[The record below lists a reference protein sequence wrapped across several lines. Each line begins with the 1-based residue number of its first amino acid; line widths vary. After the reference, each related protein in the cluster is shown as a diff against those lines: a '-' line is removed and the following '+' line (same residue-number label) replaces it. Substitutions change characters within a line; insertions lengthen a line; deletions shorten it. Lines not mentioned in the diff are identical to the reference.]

1 MKNNLGKTYNFFS
14 LIKFVF
20 PNILMMLILSIYVN
34 VDGIFVSRYVGTTA
48 LSAMNIMFPGCLSLV
63 FSIGIMLGTG
73 GGAIVAKK
81 LGERKVEEAR
91 KNFTLIII
99 LGIAIGLIFSLIGT
113 NFTHVI
119 AKLLGASDIQLPFSI
134 AYGRMLFFFT
144 PFLFLQVMFQTFF
157 ITAGVP
163 ALGLISTLGGGILN
177 IILDYYFIVILK
189 FGVAGAALASGL
201 GYLVPSSIGLIYF
214 GILKRGELHFEKTN
228 FNKSF
233 VFKSLINGSSEMV
246 TNLAYG
252 ITTFLFN
259 ISFLKYYGEDGVAAI
274 TITLYLEFIFMAIY
288 IGYSMGVSP
297 LISYKYGSR
306 DHAQLKKLF
315 KYSIIFTGISS
326 LFIFAV
332 SRTLL
337 PDVVEIFTHE
347 GSNVYNIILKGF
359 PLFSFSFLII
369 GYNVFASNLFTA
381 LSNGKVS
388 ALISFSRTL
397 VFLVGTILLLPLIL
411 KEKGLWLAIPVAE
424 TFGLTVSILFII
436 IKKGRYKY

>member
-1 MKNNLGKTYNFFS
+1 MNNNLGKTYNFLS
-14 LIKFVF
+14 LMKFVF

-48 LSAMNIMFPGCLSLV
+48 LSSMNIMFPGCLSLV
-63 FSIGIMLGTG
+63 FAIGIMLGTG
-73 GGAIVAKK
+73 GGAIVARK

-99 LGIAIGLIFSLIGT
+99 LGIGIGMIFSLIGT
-113 NFTHVI
+113 NFIHPI

-134 AYGRMLFFFT
+134 AYGKILFLFA

-163 ALGLISTLGGGILN
+163 TLGLISTLGGGILN

-189 FGVAGAALASGL
+189 FGVGGAALASGL

-214 GILKRGELHFEKTN
+214 GFLKRGELHFIRTN
-228 FNKSF
+228 FDKSF
-233 VFKSLINGSSEMV
+233 VLKSLVNGSSEMV

-274 TITLYLEFIFMAIY
+274 TIALYLEFIFMAIY
-288 IGYSMGVSP
+288 LGYSMGVSP
-297 LISYKYGSR
+297 LISYKHGSR
-306 DHAQLKKLF
+306 DCDQLKKLF

-326 LFIFAV
+326 LFIFSF
-332 SRTLL
+332 SRIFL
-337 PDVVEIFTHE
+337 PNIVEIFTHE
-347 GSNVYNIILKGF
+347 GTNVYNIILKGF

-381 LSNGKVS
+381 LSNGKIS
-388 ALISFSRTL
+388 AIISFSRTL
-397 VFLVGTILLLPLIL
+397 IFLVGTILLLPLIL
-411 KEKGLWLAIPVAE
+411 NEKGLWLAIPVAE
-424 TFGLTVSILFII
+424 AFGLTVSIFFIL

>member
-1 MKNNLGKTYNFFS
+1 MNNNLGKTYNFLS
-14 LIKFVF
+14 LMKFVF

-48 LSAMNIMFPGCLSLV
+48 LSSMNIMFPGCLSLV
-63 FSIGIMLGTG
+63 FAIGIMLGTG
-73 GGAIVAKK
+73 GGAIVARK

-99 LGIAIGLIFSLIGT
+99 LGIGIGMIFSLIGT
-113 NFTHVI
+113 NFIHSI
-119 AKLLGASDIQLPFSI
+119 AKLLGGSDIQLPFSI
-134 AYGRMLFFFT
+134 AYGKILFLFA

-163 ALGLISTLGGGILN
+163 TLGLISTLGGGILN
-177 IILDYYFIVILK
+177 IILDYFFIVILK
-189 FGVAGAALASGL
+189 FGVGGAALASGL

-214 GILKRGELHFEKTN
+214 GLLKRGELHFAKTC
-228 FNKSF
+228 FDRCF
-233 VFKSLINGSSEMV
+233 VFKSLVNGSSEMV

-274 TITLYLEFIFMAIY
+274 TIALYLEFIFMAIY
-288 IGYSMGVSP
+288 LGYSMGVSP

-306 DHAQLKKLF
+306 DCEQLKKLF

-326 LFIFAV
+326 LFIFSF
-332 SRTLL
+332 SRIFL
-337 PDVVEIFTHE
+337 PNIVEIFTHE
-347 GSNVYNIILKGF
+347 GTNVYNIILKGF

-381 LSNGKVS
+381 LSNGKIS
-388 ALISFSRTL
+388 AIISFSRTL
-397 VFLVGTILLLPLIL
+397 IFLVGTILLLPLIL
-411 KEKGLWLAIPVAE
+411 NEKGLWLAIPVAE
-424 TFGLTVSILFII
+424 AFGLTVSIFFIL